1 MSFMFPA
8 LKGVAGP
15 QTTQSSTGPLLQHS
29 FHFDTMCLYITAIYF
44 FVAVMTFA
52 LGYLWGHRRAVQAAV
67 RVAQQHQHTVQAL
80 DSFKTVVSSTNT
92 RAGHYLR
99 FTTTFQPGRLARQAT
114 PTCCSKPT

>member
-1 MSFMFPA
+1 MFPA

-15 QTTQSSTGPLLQHS
+15 QTTQSDTGPLLQHN
-29 FHFDTMCLYITAIYF
+29 FHFDTMCFYIAVINFFGTA
-44 FVAVMTFA
+44 VVFA
-52 LGYLWGHRRAVQAAV
+52 LGYLYGHRGAVQAAV